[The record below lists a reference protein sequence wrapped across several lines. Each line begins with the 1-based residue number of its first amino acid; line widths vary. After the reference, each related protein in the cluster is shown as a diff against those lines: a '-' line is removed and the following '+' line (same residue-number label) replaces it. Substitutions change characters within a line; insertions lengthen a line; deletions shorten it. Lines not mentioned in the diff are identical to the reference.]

1 MSQAGFTYNE
11 LGALLAAAGT
21 VMYERGLCG
30 GAALD
35 GDSHE
40 QIKEILAKEFHVEE
54 ERADVLLTLTIEQ
67 AVGYLD
73 PDGRPEALAG

>member
-11 LGALLAAAGT
+11 LGALLAA

-35 GDSHE
+35 GNSNE
-40 QIKEILAKEFHVEE
+40 QIKEILVEE
-54 ERADVLLTLTIEQ
+54 FQIKEARADVLMTLTIEQ
-67 AVGYLD
+67 AIGYLNQ
-73 PDGRPEALAG
+73 DGLPEPVAG